1 MSTYINPIPDS
12 EKHITEAKSFLQ
24 RLTDNKFADEQWSLL
39 WKNLNIVRIRL
50 VKLEGKWKGYK
61 KSTGITP
68 KKVIKKDMA
77 SLMHRLD
84 IDILKNESAIEWG
97 IRSTQSLI
105 DKFPS
110 LLPYLMRT
118 DFSSYIEEIGSLLDA
133 VIMRTKHSK
142 VMKLLREFK
151 KHPDMIVIGQ
161 FSTNEMVDYYKHL
174 IDDKLPNTRKEII
187 KYIDIYQKLCGIY
200 EKDMILCY
208 CLLQLK
214 ETGFRPTYAEAHPES
229 RNPQGRNNFV
239 KRRISLFGKVY
250 DLDLRNADAHTG
262 IETDSN
268 KHMVTIYT
276 GREKQSKSYTY
287 EQIISMT
294 RSMSALV
301 LAFRLLV
308 IILGNCDWRTLNNLL
323 K

>member
-1 MSTYINPIPDS
+1 MSTYINPIRDFQ
-12 EKHITEAKSFLQ
+12 KHITEAESFLQ
-24 RLTDNKFADEQWSLL
+24 RLTDDRFAAEQWSLL
-39 WKNLNIVRIRL
+39 WKNLNIVCIRL
-50 VKLEGKWKGYK
+50 VKLQGSWKRYK
-61 KSTGITP
+61 ESTGITP
-68 KKVIKKDMA
+68 KKVIKKDMG
-77 SLMHRLD
+77 SLVHRLD

-133 VIMRTKHSK
+133 VIMRTKHGE
-142 VMKLLREFK
+142 VMKLLRELK
-151 KHPDMIVIGQ
+151 EHPDMIAIGQ
-161 FSTNEMVDYYKHL
+161 FSTNEMGDYYKHL
-174 IDDKLPNTRKEII
+174 IDDKLPNTRKEIM

-208 CLLQLK
+208 CLLKLK

-287 EQIISMT
+287 EQIISMA

>member
-1 MSTYINPIPDS
+1 MSTYINPIPNF
-12 EKHITEAKSFLQ
+12 EKHITEAESFLQ
-24 RLTDNKFADEQWSLL
+24 RLTDNRFAAEQWSLL

-50 VKLEGKWKGYK
+50 VKLQGKWKGYK

-68 KKVIKKDMA
+68 KKVIKKDIS
-77 SLMHRLD
+77 SLVHRLG
-84 IDILKNESAIEWG
+84 IDILESESAIEWG

-118 DFSSYIEEIGSLLDA
+118 DFSSYIEEIGSLLAA
-133 VIMRTKHSK
+133 VIMKTKHGE
-142 VMKLLREFK
+142 VMKLLRELK
-151 KHPDMIVIGQ
+151 EHPDMIAIGQ
-161 FSTNEMVDYYKHL
+161 FATNEMVDYYKHL

-187 KYIDIYQKLCGIY
+187 KYIDIYRKLCGIY

-214 ETGFRPTYAEAHPES
+214 LTGFRPTYVEAHPES
-229 RNPQGRNNFV
+229 RHLQDRNNFV

-250 DLDLRNADAHTG
+250 DLALRNADAHTS

-276 GREKQSKSYTY
+276 GRGEQSKSYTY
-287 EQIISMT
+287 EQIISVT
-294 RSMSALV
+294 RGMSALV

-308 IILGNCDWRTLNNLL
+308 IILGNHDWRAIKSLL

>member
-1 MSTYINPIPDS
+1 MGTYINPIPDF
-12 EKHITEAKSFLQ
+12 EKHITEAESFLQ
-24 RLTDNKFADEQWSLL
+24 RLTDNSFAAEQWSLL
-39 WKNLNIVRIRL
+39 WKNLKIVYIRL
-50 VKLEGKWKGYK
+50 VKLEKKWKGYK

-68 KKVIKKDMA
+68 KKVMKKDMG
-77 SLMHRLD
+77 SLVHRLD
-84 IDILKNESAIEWG
+84 IDILGNESAIEWG
-97 IRSTQSLI
+97 IRSTQSMI

-110 LLPYLMRT
+110 LLPYLMQT

-133 VIMRTKHSK
+133 VIMRTKHSE
-142 VMKLLREFK
+142 VMKLLTEFR
-151 KHPDMIVIGQ
+151 KHPDVIVIGQ
-161 FSTNEMVDYYKHL
+161 FSTGEMVDYYKHL

-229 RNPQGRNNFV
+229 RNFQDRNNFV

-250 DLDLRNADAHTG
+250 DHDLRNAVAHND

-268 KHMVTIYT
+268 KHLVTIYR

-287 EQIISMT
+287 EQIMSMT
-294 RSMSALV
+294 RGMSALV

-308 IILGNCDWRTLNNLL
+308 IILGNYDWRTLNSLL